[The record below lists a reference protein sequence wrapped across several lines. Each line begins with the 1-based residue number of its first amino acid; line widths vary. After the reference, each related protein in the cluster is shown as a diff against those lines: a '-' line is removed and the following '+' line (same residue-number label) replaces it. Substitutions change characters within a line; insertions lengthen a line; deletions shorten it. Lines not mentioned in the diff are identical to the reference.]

1 MSKVIPLNPD
11 VTFTYL
17 AINGEQYIP
26 VKQIRAAV
34 QTELDSIP
42 DEVDGPGA
50 GAIVALKKVLQIIDN
65 LPTKPTDN
73 GKTND

>member
-1 MSKVIPLNPD
+1 MTKIIPLTQD

-17 AINGEQYIP
+17 AINGEQYVP

-34 QTELDSIP
+34 QAELDALP

-50 GAIVALKKVLQIIDN
+50 GAVVALKRVLQIIDN
-65 LPTKPTDN
+65 LPTKPTD
-73 GKTND
+73 K